1 MWEENRRA
9 WVWIDGDRQQTKKR
23 VDGNRRKQERAS
35 RLRVHGDDRC
45 GNSLARKHAQ
55 VWMISDNRAH
65 KNWPLFLVREGLQVP
80 PRGELARRPSG
91 WHGMRWWSSV
101 LCFVA
106 SILSP
111 PGGCDKYAPPLLQ
124 DTSYFARN
132 GKQAFIDR
140 DAWDM

>member
-111 PGGCDKYAPPLLQ
+111 PEAAINMLRLFCKTPVISPEMENRRL
-124 DTSYFARN
+124 
-132 GKQAFIDR
+132 
-140 DAWDM
+140 